1 MAIFLGYF
9 GIVNYIDDK
18 MSAYDVFDLILY
30 RLEGVMKYTEVISR
44 IYNSLAIIEYEKVNR
59 EMVLI
64 HNIKSSSESASA
76 EQEALED
83 FVKEF
88 KAYDILVDIT
98 RLAGHRKSIVEHVGF
113 IAIFDGNLPVFAT
126 HKLARTI

>member
-1 MAIFLGYF
+1 MQ
-9 GIVNYIDDK
+9 
-18 MSAYDVFDLILY
+18 
-30 RLEGVMKYTEVISR
+30 YTEVINR
-44 IYNSLAIIEYEKVNR
+44 IYDSLAIIEYEKVNG
-59 EMVLI
+59 EMILI
-64 HNIKSSSESASA
+64 HNIKSSSVSANA

-113 IAIFDGNLPVFAT
+113 VAIFDGNLPVFAT
-126 HKLARTI
+126 HRLDRV